1 MLPAVTA
8 YELESRDGLRD
19 DMTLIELAGEL
30 DLTNVSEIER
40 RVEEL
45 ATPGSTVVLDLNRVT
60 FVDSAALHLLFRL
73 ARRFGGSARFA
84 LVVEPNALVARV
96 LGMVGLGEVANL
108 CSSVEAV
115 DGRPPA

>member
-1 MLPAVTA
+1 MLTGVTP
-8 YELESRDGLRD
+8 YELEPREGVRD

-30 DLTNVSEIER
+30 DLTNVPEIER
-40 RVEEL
+40 RVENL
-45 ATPGSTVVLDLNRVT
+45 ATPRSTVVLDLNRVT

-96 LGMVGLGEVANL
+96 LAMVGLSEVANV
-108 CSSVEAV
+108 CSNLDDV